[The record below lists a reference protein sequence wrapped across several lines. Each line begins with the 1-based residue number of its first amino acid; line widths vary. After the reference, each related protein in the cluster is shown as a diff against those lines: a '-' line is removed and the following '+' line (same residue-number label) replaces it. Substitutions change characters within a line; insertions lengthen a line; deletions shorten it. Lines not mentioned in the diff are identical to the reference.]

1 MLYNCSVQY
10 SIFDK
15 HNRGNNTREIINLL
29 MRKIAFFLYRRGYKM
44 KLMFFMRD
52 GTPHKIRVFYFII
65 GISTVYNEWCYTRA
79 NVSRRGS
86 VKYYSK
92 FQIFINQ
99 QYKCDQIFSLS
110 FCVISFK
117 VILQDEIYTWGHI
130 SNQCKS
136 WIEI

>member
-29 MRKIAFFLYRRGYKM
+29 MRKIAFFLYRRGYKI

-99 QYKCDQIFSLS
+99 QFKCDLIFSLS
-110 FCVISFK
+110 ICIISLRA
-117 VILQDEIYTWGHI
+117 IIQDDQIWYSRTFLVE
-130 SNQCKS
+130 
-136 WIEI
+136 